1 MRMAGTSFLE
11 IYTRAIT
18 EFQDPQ
24 LKALYSK
31 NIVLFTQ
38 VMNNFMTNAIS
49 LFTNPLPVRIRLS
62 KVSQPYEY
70 TENFVGDGIT
80 TEYPIKADL
89 SMYNT
94 DELLFSANVN
104 GSTTAIEYSKESNS
118 VIFFTPP
125 EINSVIVITA
135 YFPGSFDVALYEEEK
150 YILSQ
155 WVMVCWA
162 EYVENNKLDID
173 RLLGD
178 TDFSLTSNSTTT
190 QAKTS
195 WYVVNRETASKR
207 MNKYAW
213 DSAIL
218 GTYK

>member
-1 MRMAGTSFLE
+1 
-11 IYTRAIT
+11 
-18 EFQDPQ
+18 
-24 LKALYSK
+24 
-31 NIVLFTQ
+31 
-38 VMNNFMTNAIS
+38 
-49 LFTNPLPVRIRLS
+49 
-62 KVSQPYEY
+62 
-70 TENFVGDGIT
+70 
-80 TEYPIKADL
+80 
-89 SMYNT
+89 
-94 DELLFSANVN
+94 
-104 GSTTAIEYSKESNS
+104 
-118 VIFFTPP
+118 
-125 EINSVIVITA
+125 
-135 YFPGSFDVALYEEEK
+135 
-150 YILSQ
+150 
-155 WVMVCWA
+155 MVCWA